1 MRRPSGPGTI
11 AAVPPRQS
19 DAPRERDPEA
29 IEDATAT
36 FQSVRG
42 RLFGI
47 AYRMLG
53 TAADAEDIVQ
63 ETWVRWQ
70 TTDRTAVRTAPAFL
84 ATTATRLAINAATTA
99 RARRE
104 HYVGPWLPEPVSTT
118 DDPMLGAERGEALE
132 LAVLMLLERLTP
144 RERAAYIL
152 RQAFDYSYRE
162 IADIVQVSELNAR
175 QLVSRARHNIASERR
190 EPVEPAEHRR
200 LLDAFVRAAKHG
212 DLVALERLFSES
224 VVSMSDGGGVVRAS
238 KFPVVGRQTV
248 AKYLRAFAP
257 RFWPDVTVDVTEANS
272 RPAAVLSRDGDA
284 FALLTIDASAE
295 GIDRIFWVMNPAKLE
310 AITR

>member
-1 MRRPSGPGTI
+1 VRRPSGASTI
-11 AAVPPRQS
+11 AAVLPRQS
-19 DAPRERDPEA
+19 DAPRERDSET

-36 FQSVRG
+36 FQSLRG

-53 TAADAEDIVQ
+53 TAPDAEDIVQ

-70 TTDRTAVRTAPAFL
+70 TTDRDAVRDAPAFL
-84 ATTATRLAINAATTA
+84 ATTTTRLAINAATTA

-104 HYVGPWLPEPVSTT
+104 AYVGPWLPEPVSTT

-152 RQAFDYSYRE
+152 RQAFEYSYRE
-162 IADIVQVSELNAR
+162 IADI
-175 QLVSRARHNIASERR
+175 
-190 EPVEPAEHRR
+190 
-200 LLDAFVRAAKHG
+200 
-212 DLVALERLFSES
+212 
-224 VVSMSDGGGVVRAS
+224 
-238 KFPVVGRQTV
+238 T
-248 AKYLRAFAP
+248 
-257 RFWPDVTVDVTEANS
+257 
-272 RPAAVLSRDGDA
+272 
-284 FALLTIDASAE
+284 
-295 GIDRIFWVMNPAKLE
+295 NPEKLE